1 MKQELKYIDLSWA
14 VVSVCESDSFTI
26 DQLIHD
32 DSVEQAVERYIIG
45 YMAFWQIAFI
55 EKERLVPCDDET
67 LRAAARSKIDR
78 YIVEHLP
85 VECLPRFYIVLLQQS
100 FAPLE
105 IDGMT
110 RVYQL

>member
-1 MKQELKYIDLSWA
+1 MKQELRYVDLTWA
-14 VVSVCESDSFTI
+14 VVAVCESDSFTI
-26 DQLIHD
+26 NQLVHD
-32 DSVEQAVERYIIG
+32 DSVEQAVERYVIG

-67 LRAAARSKIDR
+67 LRAAARNKIDR
-78 YIVEHLP
+78 YIAGHP
-85 VECLPRFYIVLLQQS
+85 PIECLPRFYIVLLGQP

>member
-1 MKQELKYIDLSWA
+1 MKQELRYVDLPWA
-14 VVSVCESDSFTI
+14 VVAVCESDSFTI
-26 DQLIHD
+26 NQLVHD
-32 DSVEQAVERYIIG
+32 DSVEHAVERYVIG
-45 YMAFWQIAFI
+45 YMAFWQIAFV
-55 EKERLVPCDDET
+55 EKGRLVPCDDET

-78 YIVEHLP
+78 YIAGHP
-85 VECLPRFYIVLLQQS
+85 PIECLPRFYIVLLGQP

>member
-26 DQLIHD
+26 EQLVHD

-78 YIVEHLP
+78 YIVEHPP

-105 IDGMT
+105 PDGMT

>member
-14 VVSVCESDSFTI
+14 VVSVCESESFTI
-26 DQLIHD
+26 DQLIND

-67 LRAAARSKIDR
+67 LRAYARRKIAR
-78 YIVEHLP
+78 YIAEHPP
-85 VECLPRFYIVLLQQS
+85 VECLPRFYIVMLQQP
-100 FAPLE
+100 FTPLE
-105 IDGMT
+105 SDGMT
-110 RVYQL
+110 QVYQV